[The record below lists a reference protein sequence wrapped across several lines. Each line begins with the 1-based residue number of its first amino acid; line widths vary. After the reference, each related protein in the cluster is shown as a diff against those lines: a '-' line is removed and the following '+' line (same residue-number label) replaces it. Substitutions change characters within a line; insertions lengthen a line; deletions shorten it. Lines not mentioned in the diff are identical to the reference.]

1 MRGTNFRLYVGF
13 FVFTV
18 LISVG
23 AALQPVFAQ
32 CEKVTDRQIVAGIY
46 ARIKNDKD
54 LASQATHINVV
65 SINSAVKLQGWAD
78 NPNDY
83 DTIVDFAMN
92 ADCVRVVNV
101 NNFLDAPPATDNA
114 LRSSKG
120 CASGTKACGDVC
132 IPEGDVCN
140 IGSLAALFVP
150 IYQPDVWSDVA
161 SISAVAACW

>member
-1 MRGTNFRLYVGF
+1 MIRTNMKFFIGF
-13 FVFTV
+13 FVFAL

-23 AALQPVFAQ
+23 AALQPVSAQ
-32 CEKVTDRQIVAGIY
+32 CEKVTDQQIVFSIY
-46 ARIKNDKD
+46 AKIKNDKD
-54 LASQATHINVV
+54 LASQVTHINIV

-78 NPNDY
+78 NKNDFDSIVDIAM
-83 DTIVDFAMN
+83 DTI
-92 ADCVRVVNV
+92 CVRVVNL
-101 NNFLDAPPATDNA
+101 NNFLDAPPAADNA
-114 LRSSKG
+114 FRSAKG

-150 IYQPDVWSDVA
+150 TYRPDVWNDVS